1 MADTKK
7 PDTSDVYDEAA
18 HVLPPVVNWITNNVL
33 LLLLLVAEGYLMGS
47 LFARGWVDNIEAPNN
62 WGTYHGVG
70 VVLFYSA
77 GAATAGLSLR
87 SSVAAAAA
95 LKRKQYGF
103 AFFNF
108 FTLAVLSASEIWSSF
123 SERSFHLVTSP
134 ADRALLAFV
143 HQPPT
148 SAISPTLVVVSIV
161 LPFASLS
168 YGFSQQR
175 KARTSAADL
184 ADEAANYDRKIIR
197 ARKQAEL
204 NKIRAQGLAGAMRA
218 GVQAARHAEDDQDE
232 AFEPSQNGHGDV
244 GDFR

>member
-1 MADTKK
+1 MADSKK
-7 PDTSDVYDEAA
+7 PDTADVYDEAS
-18 HVLPPVVNWITNNVL
+18 HVLPGPINWVTNNVL
-33 LLLLLVAEGYLMGS
+33 LFLLLCAEGYLMGS
-47 LFARGWVDNIEAPNN
+47 LFARGWVDNIEAPNH
-62 WGTYHGVG
+62 WGTYHGFG
-70 VVLFYSA
+70 VVLFYAA

-87 SSVAAAAA
+87 ASVAAAAA
-95 LKRKQYGF
+95 LKRKQWGF

-161 LPFASLS
+161 LPFASFS

-218 GVQAARHAEDDQDE
+218 GVQAARHDDEDME
-232 AFEPSQNGHGDV
+232 LSRNGHEDGA
-244 GDFR
+244 DFR